1 MRRLL
6 IFFVL
11 IFATINLYAQD
22 SLKNDREPW
31 CVSEAKQAA
40 PGFVGNYWANR
51 VGIMRHDSQ
60 YYLVFFLYS
69 PKGYFT
75 KDVDNSLD
83 VYLKDIE
90 DKIVKLTREKSDYF
104 TQKYEGYW
112 SLNTWMPMRYATM
125 FAYKIPNLKEFLSHT
140 YVKYRIILGEEY
152 IETDLKEKSF
162 YKKFNKRL
170 KEAANEADQKWLA
183 KTSFINNPTQGF

>member
-1 MRRLL
+1 
-6 IFFVL
+6 
-11 IFATINLYAQD
+11 
-22 SLKNDREPW
+22 
-31 CVSEAKQAA
+31 
-40 PGFVGNYWANR
+40 
-51 VGIMRHDSQ
+51 
-60 YYLVFFLYS
+60 
-69 PKGYFT
+69 
-75 KDVDNSLD
+75 
-83 VYLKDIE
+83 
-90 DKIVKLTREKSDYF
+90 
-104 TQKYEGYW
+104 
-112 SLNTWMPMRYATM
+112 MRYATM